1 MEESMSTREEGTS
14 MEALNT
20 IPFLTKPYTRRIT
33 KDSTRAKILRDET
46 GTKGLELMEDINTY
60 FISFKKTN
68 IIQIKVHETCKS
80 SFMD

>member
-1 MEESMSTREEGTS
+1 MEESMSTREEGIR
-14 MEALNT
+14 EALNT

-33 KDSTRAKILRDET
+33 KDSTRSKILRDET

>member
-46 GTKGLELMEDINTY
+46 GTKG